1 MEVGAAA
8 NAVNER
14 LEELKNLAWYLD
26 NRSRWNIVGASLAKV
41 VLILLGSLSAAKAA
55 IDQVLGAATNGDIVL
70 FASVGVLSAV
80 VAGVLAA
87 FQFDSRASTLAQLA
101 VEADTAWHRADGML
115 AQGAN
120 ANDVLEHQNASLKEI
135 KDRAAKLGMNTVL
148 HVREKRGPA
157 GAAVSSSRP
166 R

>member
-1 MEVGAAA
+1 MQVAAA
-8 NAVNER
+8 TNVVNER
-14 LEELKNLAWYLD
+14 LQELKNLGWYLD

-41 VLILLGSLSAAKAA
+41 MLILLGSLSAAKAA
-55 IDQVLGAATNGDIVL
+55 IDQILGAATNGDIVL

-87 FQFDSRASTLAQLA
+87 FQFDSRASALAVLA
-101 VEADTAWHRADGML
+101 VEADSAWHGADAML

-120 ANDVLEHQNASLKEI
+120 ANDVLDHQNTSLKEI
-135 KDRAAKLGMNTVL
+135 KDRAAKIGINTVL
-148 HVREKRGPA
+148 HVREKRGLGDA
-157 GAAVSSSRP
+157 TASSSRP